1 MNKIKLN
8 LKKPNESIINIP
20 VIPPKTASREERK
33 EFLQESA
40 NKYLEAIEMQI
51 GDLKKVGKNALV
63 IGGVV
68 LTAYALTEFLL
79 PSDKQNTSFNPK
91 PIEQEEDDND
101 ENSFVWAALKGVAT
115 SVLLAVAKN
124 KLLGIIDNFTT
135 DATKNVETNS

>member
-1 MNKIKLN
+1 MNKNKLN
-8 LKKPNESIINIP
+8 LKKSNESVINIP

-68 LTAYALTEFLL
+68 LTAYALTELLL
-79 PSDKQNTSFNPK
+79 PSDKQKISLKPK
-91 PIEQEEDDND
+91 PIEQEDDDND
-101 ENSFVWAALKGVAT
+101 ENSFVWDALKGVAT

-135 DATKNVETNS
+135 DATENVETNS

>member
-8 LKKPNESIINIP
+8 LKKSNETIINIP

-51 GDLKKVGKNALV
+51 GDLRKVGKNALV

-68 LTAYALTEFLL
+68 LTAFALTEFLL
-79 PSDKQNTSFNPK
+79 PSDKQKTSFNPK
-91 PIEQEEDDND
+91 PIEQEDDDNY
-101 ENSFVWAALKGVAT
+101 ENSYVWAALKGVAT
-115 SVLLAVAKN
+115 SVLLTVAKN

-135 DATKNVETNS
+135 DATENVETNS

>member
-1 MNKIKLN
+1 M
-8 LKKPNESIINIP
+8 KKPNESIINIP

-101 ENSFVWAALKGVAT
+101 KNSFVWAALKGVAT

-135 DATKNVETNS
+135 DATENVETNS

>member
-1 MNKIKLN
+1 
-8 LKKPNESIINIP
+8 LKKSNESISNIP

-68 LTAYALTEFLL
+68 LTAYALTELLL
-79 PSDKQNTSFNPK
+79 PSAKQKISLNLE
-91 PIEQEEDDND
+91 PIEQEDDDND
-101 ENSFVWAALKGVAT
+101 ENSFVWAALKGIAT

-135 DATKNVETNS
+135 DATENVETNS

>member
-8 LKKPNESIINIP
+8 LRKPNESIINIP

-79 PSDKQNTSFNPK
+79 PSDKQKTSFNPK

-135 DATKNVETNS
+135 DATENVETNS

>member
-1 MNKIKLN
+1 LNKIKLN
-8 LKKPNESIINIP
+8 LKKSNESIINIP

-135 DATKNVETNS
+135 DATENVETNS

>member
-1 MNKIKLN
+1 M
-8 LKKPNESIINIP
+8 KKSNESISNIP

-68 LTAYALTEFLL
+68 LTAYALTELLL
-79 PSDKQNTSFNPK
+79 PSAKQKISLNLE
-91 PIEQEEDDND
+91 PIEQEDDDND
-101 ENSFVWAALKGVAT
+101 ENSFVWAALKGIAT

-135 DATKNVETNS
+135 DATENVETNS

>member
-1 MNKIKLN
+1 M
-8 LKKPNESIINIP
+8 KKFNESISNIP

-68 LTAYALTEFLL
+68 LTAYALTELLL
-79 PSDKQNTSFNPK
+79 PSAKQKISLNLE
-91 PIEQEEDDND
+91 PIEQEDDDND
-101 ENSFVWAALKGVAT
+101 ENSFVWAALKGIAT

-135 DATKNVETNS
+135 DATENVETNS

>member
-1 MNKIKLN
+1 MNKNKLN
-8 LKKPNESIINIP
+8 LKKSNESIINIP

-68 LTAYALTEFLL
+68 LTAYALTELLL
-79 PSDKQNTSFNPK
+79 PSAKQKISLEPK
-91 PIEQEEDDND
+91 LIEQEEDNND
-101 ENSFVWAALKGVAT
+101 ENSIVWAALKGVAT

-135 DATKNVETNS
+135 DATENVETNS

>member
-1 MNKIKLN
+1 LNKIKLN
-8 LKKPNESIINIP
+8 LRKPNESIINIP

-135 DATKNVETNS
+135 DATENVETNS

>member
-1 MNKIKLN
+1 MNKNKLN
-8 LKKPNESIINIP
+8 LKKSNESIINIP

-68 LTAYALTEFLL
+68 LTAYALTELLL
-79 PSDKQNTSFNPK
+79 PSAKQKISLEPK
-91 PIEQEEDDND
+91 LIEQEEDNND

-135 DATKNVETNS
+135 DATENVETNS

>member
-1 MNKIKLN
+1 LNKIKLN
-8 LKKPNESIINIP
+8 LRKPNESIINIP

-79 PSDKQNTSFNPK
+79 PSDKQKTSFNPK
-91 PIEQEEDDND
+91 PIEQEDDDND

-135 DATKNVETNS
+135 DATENVETNS

>member
-1 MNKIKLN
+1 LNKIKLN
-8 LKKPNESIINIP
+8 LKKSNETIINIP

-51 GDLKKVGKNALV
+51 GDLRKVGKNALV

-68 LTAYALTEFLL
+68 LTAFALTEFLL
-79 PSDKQNTSFNPK
+79 PSDKQKTSFNPK
-91 PIEQEEDDND
+91 PIEQEDDDNY
-101 ENSFVWAALKGVAT
+101 ENSYVWAALKGVAT
-115 SVLLAVAKN
+115 SVLLTVAKN

-135 DATKNVETNS
+135 DATENVETNS

>member
-8 LKKPNESIINIP
+8 LRKPNESIINIP

-79 PSDKQNTSFNPK
+79 PSDKQKTSFNPK
-91 PIEQEEDDND
+91 PIEQEDDDND

-135 DATKNVETNS
+135 DATENVETNS

>member
-1 MNKIKLN
+1 LNKNKLN
-8 LKKPNESIINIP
+8 LKKSNDSIINIP
-20 VIPPKTASREERK
+20 IIPPKTASREERK

-63 IGGVV
+63 IVGVV
-68 LTAYALTEFLL
+68 LTAYALTELLL
-79 PSDKQNTSFNPK
+79 PSAKQKISLEPK
-91 PIEQEEDDND
+91 LIEQEADDNE

-135 DATKNVETNS
+135 DATENVETNS

>member
-1 MNKIKLN
+1 MR
-8 LKKPNESIINIP
+8 KPNESIINIP

-79 PSDKQNTSFNPK
+79 PSDKQKTSFNPK
-91 PIEQEEDDND
+91 PIEQEDDDND

-135 DATKNVETNS
+135 DATENVETNS

>member
-1 MNKIKLN
+1 M
-8 LKKPNESIINIP
+8 KKPNESIINIP

-135 DATKNVETNS
+135 DATENVETNS

>member
-1 MNKIKLN
+1 M
-8 LKKPNESIINIP
+8 
-20 VIPPKTASREERK
+20 IPPKTASREERK

-135 DATKNVETNS
+135 DATENVETNS

>member
-91 PIEQEEDDND
+91 PIEQEEDVND

-135 DATKNVETNS
+135 DATENVETNS

>member
-1 MNKIKLN
+1 LNKIKLN

-91 PIEQEEDDND
+91 PIEQEEDVND

-135 DATKNVETNS
+135 DATENVETNS

>member
-1 MNKIKLN
+1 M
-8 LKKPNESIINIP
+8 KKSNESISNIP

-68 LTAYALTEFLL
+68 LTAYALTELLL
-79 PSDKQNTSFNPK
+79 PSAKQKISLNLE
-91 PIEQEEDDND
+91 PIEQEDDDND
-101 ENSFVWAALKGVAT
+101 ENSFVWAALKGIAT

-135 DATKNVETNS
+135 DATENV

>member
-1 MNKIKLN
+1 
-8 LKKPNESIINIP
+8 LKKFNESISNIP

-68 LTAYALTEFLL
+68 LTAYALTELLL
-79 PSDKQNTSFNPK
+79 PSAKQKISLNLE
-91 PIEQEEDDND
+91 PIEQEDDDND
-101 ENSFVWAALKGVAT
+101 ENSFVWAALKGIAT

-135 DATKNVETNS
+135 DATENVETNS

>member
-1 MNKIKLN
+1 LNKIKLN
-8 LKKPNESIINIP
+8 LRKPNESIINIP

-79 PSDKQNTSFNPK
+79 PSDKQKSSFNPK
-91 PIEQEEDDND
+91 PIEQEDDDND

-135 DATKNVETNS
+135 DATENVETNS

>member
-1 MNKIKLN
+1 M
-8 LKKPNESIINIP
+8 KKSNESIINIP
-20 VIPPKTASREERK
+20 VIPPKKASREERK

-68 LTAYALTEFLL
+68 LTAYALTELLL
-79 PSDKQNTSFNPK
+79 PSAKQKISLEPK
-91 PIEQEEDDND
+91 LIEQEEDNND
-101 ENSFVWAALKGVAT
+101 ENSIVWAALKGVAT

-135 DATKNVETNS
+135 DATENVETNS